1 MTTEKRC
8 ASIKDE
14 DSRIEFARVEGS
26 SGTHVAVH
34 GYEDHDPERQ
44 RAYTYAPE
52 SEFLSAL
59 DELGYT
65 VLHAGSVTDEFV
77 DGQLD
82 SPTTEVTIDVPMT
95 AERALA
101 VAASF
106 MVLASQLAESERE
119 EAELAEKIRDIE
131 AILPASFNNPEERRA
146 LAEQLVLAGASVPG
160 SGE

>member
-52 SEFLSAL
+52 SEFLAAL

-65 VLHAGSVTDEFV
+65 VLTENTSTDPATDAWAENESNEI
-77 DGQLD
+77 LA
-82 SPTTEVTIDVPMT
+82 TTTSAD
-95 AERALA
+95 ALA
-101 VAASF
+101 IAASY
-106 MVLASQLAESERE
+106 MKLAARLASDERSQRERVEKIARVESVLPDTMTDPEARYELASQLVDAGV
-119 EAELAEKIRDIE
+119 DI
-131 AILPASFNNPEERRA
+131 PG
-146 LAEQLVLAGASVPG
+146 AG
-160 SGE
+160 E